1 MDLEDAN
8 PSDVYVCG
16 SGKKLTRDANI
27 VERLFVVVQKLHA
40 TLHHQGIRRKS
51 LLSHEIFKLRFDLRK
66 LHHYSRLALKM
77 LKKEYCI
84 VRKNV
89 GGTVFYTSGEQE

>member
-27 VERLFVVVQKLHA
+27 VERLSVVVQKLHA
-40 TLHHQGIRRKS
+40 TMHHKGIRKS
-51 LLSHEIFKLRFDLRK
+51 SQ
-66 LHHYSRLALKM
+66 LHHYSRLALC
-77 LKKEYCI
+77 LVSEEW
-84 VRKNV
+84 VRLAR
-89 GGTVFYTSGEQE
+89 E